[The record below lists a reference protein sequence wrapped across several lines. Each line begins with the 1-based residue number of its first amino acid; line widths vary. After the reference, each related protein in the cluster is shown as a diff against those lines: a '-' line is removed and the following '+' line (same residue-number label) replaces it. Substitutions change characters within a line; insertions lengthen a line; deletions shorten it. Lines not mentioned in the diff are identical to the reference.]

1 MGPWRCGEGVE
12 WWDFRYVNPPGPT
25 PYIHPLPYPHQPFL
39 LPSLHSIRPNTIP
52 KVTKA
57 NKTEKPAVDT
67 FTSSLLSLPPDP
79 DIIAEG
85 IHANSTTLD
94 SRRFAEEFVRRRK
107 LADQGKLVA
116 DSGGAGG
123 FGFNFGAG
131 GGGSGAGAGG
141 GWSSVAG
148 GRGNRDRAR
157 DAERDAEGSGN
168 AGEGRGEGGG
178 KKEGF
183 QVVGGRKRGKR

>member
-1 MGPWRCGEGVE
+1 MDPLFLPACP
-12 WWDFRYVNPPGPT
+12 YSSPLLNNALSLHIHPPSNPPFP
-25 PYIHPLPYPHQPFL
+25 L
-39 LPSLHSIRPNTIP
+39 LPLRTIP
-52 KVTKA
+52 RAPKA
-57 NKTEKPAVDT
+57 NKPKNTVDT

-116 DSGGAGG
+116 DSGGAGS
-123 FGFNFGAG
+123 FGFSFGAG
-131 GGGSGAGAGG
+131 ASGGAGG

-148 GRGNRDRAR
+148 GRGNRERAKEGS
-157 DAERDAEGSGN
+157 AERDGDGN
-168 AGEGRGEGGG
+168 GAEGRGEGGG
-178 KKEGF
+178 KKEAF